1 MSTEATTYWVKKST
15 RAVDPK
21 SSRAIQPII
30 LARKIN
36 EDWLHSSV
44 DVTHYQFTGALQ
56 SALTDLLEASPKK
69 TRTGTNLPTNSLRLM
84 LQIGLQDVLRVDR
97 HLGCKSPSQGDV
109 SFAIEALGGVEEDG
123 HTTVAKILVEWCMSS
138 LEPWSVDKGCE
149 AIAMRVKNAAVAK
162 NIIATQSKVPLRD
175 ARTGSLKFALISR
188 LLAEQLRGQSLFDGL
203 GACELVLPGPFGD
216 TFDLITSPRTL
227 AATGPTQ
234 SPQIFS
240 MLARV
245 QVSTMPCS
253 KSAYVSISPA
263 KRVWANAPPTGGNTG
278 RRTTAYAFPPDSN
291 SPDALRAVVPFLV
304 EKRTAAESYR
314 WEFNDDE
321 YAVIHQQ
328 AGLSKTTPPV
338 SLDSAIREGTRDSQR
353 WWVGLPQTTR
363 LYGRVSQHTPT
374 DTDEFDLMKKC
385 STLLQGF
392 ADENISFTL
401 RDLPLNKSSMTTMIK
416 SEDCGAAGAALVD
429 DGADDEDDSE
439 DVSAETTAARDEQI
453 AAFRSQCVRVLKAV
467 HGDTRPTLWLLGGTP
482 EETGI
487 ATKIVE
493 HLFGDYVTLRL
504 DPLPDDVHNLRLNLP
519 GADLPSKQRFNL
531 RVDKWK
537 DLKNPKGLLNAISAH
552 TGPKFVLV
560 CAGKEINN
568 RPEDGV
574 NRRAAIHAICS
585 HTGAAVHHVLPMES
599 GNTPARQARARQN
612 FIHRLQSAMTD
623 VMLAHSGHII
633 DASKFAID
641 RIPDGCKFVYGI
653 QALRKNAQRFSG
665 ETPVCMFIHSRIN
678 LDTDTTEVQ
687 FRYGRGSQIAK
698 SQWQPLSEG
707 LIWLAGQRDIN
718 SDERWLKANFEE
730 LTRDFLIETQQTDPN
745 AVVLLDWGTLSGLW
759 KALADERLTLEA
771 PTLGNLPLKT
781 AFPLMSFV
789 RIRYGIKAQIS
800 VRGRRTSYY
809 EAFRYGNATS
819 KELTNLYRDDYVTS
833 TKQLVEIKECSG
845 QPGSYQASHFIGMMT
860 PRKTSQSKRGLSSFR
875 SVTLMNKVSREKGAD
890 TIYERTLRAP
900 ESKDNSS
907 PGPMDISVLQHPPSI
922 SAVDLAVLSMGLR
935 LGYPHY
941 DEWTQLPAPLFFI
954 RKIDDY
960 IIKYPDE
967 QEAQN
972 ADQDEAPEA
981 IANEYSVG
989 DATDDALESLDS
1001 QTQASVI
1008 PAFDLVSKM
1017 VQKELGFEDA
1027 AVNEDAPDVTDPRAS
1042 ASTEADPPSQSI
1054 SSADSQPPSGAE
1066 QESPSKIAPDL
1077 SMAQDAAGQLDDT
1090 KLLAMAQGIDYI
1102 PLIPFSGKEG
1112 LRKRKLFSSMIRGD
1126 ISLSV
1131 EVPYF
1136 VNLERIYAD
1145 YPKPEKKSINRFWA
1159 KLREESLVRTSSA
1172 QPSNF
1177 SGWLGKMM
1185 RHPQGAYITNARQLF
1200 GKTLIIPASDRLVN
1214 RHNADPANEDKKIY
1228 INDTELDLSALTQ
1241 ACCDQKDDDA
1251 LGWLV
1256 FTAAQCPALGIADT
1270 VIKKLSCIPGPM
1282 TKSALA
1288 YYVQCALAIE
1298 QGLAQ
1303 VSNALNLNI
1312 GNFRGIGLKRPDEF
1326 AYPPEPPEPVISPIA
1341 KAVQDTL
1348 ANVLSDPF
1356 LCTDAQD
1363 PDQVD
1368 CGPDCETELQPTPP
1382 VLQAPEFNKIS
1393 DPVMKIKSDINKL
1406 LHSLEPGKESF
1417 TTDVAEIRLLLE
1429 EMEQIDASR
1438 KEQAVKAGE
1447 MAALCAKAYA
1457 KAQAIL
1463 DRIIRLDDDD
1473 IVMARSYRPVEM
1485 TPDILDSVELDLDLL
1500 DSSIQKAEDKTKTL
1514 LEQETDPSMTKAEK
1528 LHKLKVITKL
1538 SIEINNLVLEIK
1550 QQVENSDAY
1559 TNDGQDNDPD
1569 DGPGGKDTAH
1579 AELIEPNNDLPTRS
1593 SDEHLSEST
1602 EVATAQSQDDSLAP
1616 IDTDIEQ
1623 SVVTTPTQTPDPV
1636 VQVDAQPEEAPQKTQ
1651 APCAPELVEAA
1662 AVVTSQALEPQAT
1675 APEKAVSTPTIEMPY
1690 SPSADNNA
1698 ATSAVVQATEDCDE
1712 ERETA
1717 CAVVEQTPLPV
1728 AQSAKK
1734 KMLNEATAAG
1744 ADAALEKSLL
1754 KLKELIELRHF
1765 GLADVYIDA
1774 IEAAFDTQKDS
1785 GGPNFQLLHALT
1797 AELES
1802 VDCNSMVQPR
1812 FNQWQSSIFKGAA
1825 ADSIPLAIG
1834 MLGAGLSGAIFY
1846 DPANSGNDPLW
1857 SVIQSVDAKLQDKPS
1872 LNALIDHLASREK
1885 TAVTLS
1891 QSKLVQSFAS
1901 SEERITAEL
1910 ESQRKRAQNW
1920 RHDPIMHTKWSH
1932 TGFARAHD
1940 YIYSPDSSIGK
1951 CMALVVKD
1959 DVKGLKKALA
1969 DCQGKFK
1976 KPKSTVQD
1984 AFHKIKD
1991 RTEING
1997 GYLVHAVN
2005 NLEVTESFLRGY
2017 IDLSEQKDVGGKSH
2031 ALRNH
2036 ERNYITDLHI
2046 RLKDAADEIDEIIA
2060 NGTSWTAIE
2069 LIYLQS
2075 GKGLIQA
2082 VIRLFDDQKGDA
2094 CISSDIQRL
2103 LIQQPM
2109 SRDLTPSFK
2118 ESVGG
2123 VDKTPVLFQPAEL
2136 IESINNLLA
2145 EDLGNHPYPIS
2156 KEAMDRLLAD
2166 AQEVHIANKRF
2177 LPAWRIEALLNR
2189 PKSKNSTD
2197 TQPSLIN
2204 QYNRAKDELRI
2215 QLQTLRQRV
2224 THAMSLNALAQ
2235 KEANDM
2241 LHAIASIEAVL
2252 KQHHIGKPDCPSPTL
2267 PDFPHAYF
2275 VINERVTKPLD
2286 RRMDAATE
2294 RLQDALQS
2302 LRDRKGSE
2310 VHRDADRIERMLA
2323 TKKPADLRAAH
2334 DAIRLIEAGQKLP
2347 THEPQRTQETTKHFL
2362 DTINLLHK
2370 LPRQKESLL
2379 DGLINALKATPG
2391 EDDSPLIKE
2400 LNEVQRLEAAAFV
2413 ENWIEMCTLRGNE
2426 AAQKASELFS
2436 SLDLGAPAYA
2446 PEQTSRGSAPAR
2458 MEFPPNPF
2466 IRLSSEC
2473 FIPPQLGSLQ
2483 QHLLAYVVHG
2493 TRPENDISTI
2503 ISEQANNPVVIMA
2516 RTTIAPSKR
2525 LRTVG
2530 KGAAVILIEDYL
2542 IAFMAL
2548 NPNERAQKLL
2558 EIGLLTFQVNP
2569 YSAEGAHVAREM
2581 FFGRQNELSTLR
2593 NVKNAAILYGGRRLG
2608 KSSLL
2613 AQIERDENRTATPR
2627 AFYIP
2632 MNKDYQGGDH
2642 VVFAWQTIYE
2652 HLIASGMIESVKPS
2666 PTSAQA
2672 YVNQIQKGLL
2682 NSATGIKHCYLL
2694 LDEADELM
2702 SAELDMANGQGG
2714 FVRSLQ
2720 NMSES
2725 LVALGFTLRYCIAGL
2740 HNLARMTTEVNS
2752 ALGKAET
2759 IALEPFTTDEDIMR
2773 GIELITRPMAA
2784 LGFYFDADA
2793 GDLPLRIMSVCNFYP
2808 AFIQIY
2814 CQKLLSYMNNK
2825 RTDDQST
2832 WHIKLNDIDRV
2843 ETDHDLLADLSK
2855 KFSMTLDLDTRYKA
2869 IALVLAD
2876 HYYAEIEGGTDE
2888 GATLQDIREMCE
2900 AGVGTHFQNINTSIF
2915 ESLLDE
2921 MRKLNVI
2928 EKTGN
2933 KYRLRNPGIAMLLGD
2948 KERIGSQIADLASL
2962 TPSKLR
2968 NHGEQRSQLQHNEH
2982 TKTKDLP
2989 IFPMPSSWV
2998 HSMFGGQRELDGSL
3012 PILCGNHLSGLQEIS
3027 IPKMAG
3033 RLTQNDHFFCYPGTA
3048 TDTRSYLNTKIGRTV
3063 IPQTK
3068 NGKLLLMSSS
3078 TGWGKSDITSDI
3090 TGFINMASRKPIPNI
3105 QFALAAAPPR
3115 MWEMVCT
3122 ARAQIKRNGTNLL
3135 NTWNVVPVPTYSQ
3148 DALRFHLADNRA
3160 VADNKTACED
3170 ILYATCGFGRLV
3182 QKNCNDSLTVEKAAG
3197 LRHEAETG
3205 FANSLD
3211 TFYEEVGLN
3220 NVIDTGHL
3228 RRIEAALNYIN
3239 GEQRTPSLLDDVN
3252 EMTQD
3257 AFAGQ
3262 NDIDQLDLLFMQW
3275 MGLLREGEN
3284 NTWLVPPLYARLI
3297 KH

>member
-1 MSTEATTYWVKKST
+1 MSAEATTYWVKKST
-15 RAVDPK
+15 RAVEPK
-21 SSRAIQPII
+21 NNRAIQPVI

-36 EDWLHSSV
+36 EDWLKSSV
-44 DVTHYQFTGALQ
+44 DVTYYQFTGALQ
-56 SALTDLLEASPKK
+56 RALMDLLEVSPKK
-69 TRTGTNLPTNSLRLM
+69 NKSGTNLPTNSLRLM
-84 LQIGLQDVLRVDR
+84 LQMGMQDVLRVDR
-97 HLGCKSPSQGDV
+97 HLGCKSSKDV
-109 SFAIEALGGVEEDG
+109 PFAIETLGAAEEDG
-123 HTTVAKILVEWCMSS
+123 HTTIAKILVEWCMSS
-138 LEPWSVDKGCE
+138 LEPWSVDKGCA
-149 AIAMRVKNAAVAK
+149 AIAMRVKNTAVAE
-162 NIIATQSKVPLRD
+162 NIISSQSTVTLRD
-175 ARTGSLKFALISR
+175 PRTGALKFALISR
-188 LLAEQLRGQSLFDGL
+188 LLAEQLRGQTLFDGL
-203 GACELVLPGPFGD
+203 GTCELVLPGPSGD
-216 TFDLITSPRTL
+216 ILELITSPKTL
-227 AATGPTQ
+227 AATSPTQ
-234 SPQIFS
+234 SPQVFS
-240 MLARV
+240 MLARI

-253 KSAYVSISPA
+253 QSAYVSIAPV
-263 KRVWANAPPTGGNTG
+263 KRVWANTLPNGGNTG
-278 RRTTAYAFPPDSN
+278 RRTTAYAFPPSTEPT
-291 SPDALRAVVPFLV
+291 SFDALRAVVPILV
-304 EKRTAAESYR
+304 EKRSATEGYR
-314 WEFNDDE
+314 WEFNEDE

-328 AGLSKTTPPV
+328 AGLSKTITPS
-338 SLDSAIREGTRDSQR
+338 SLENAIREGARDAQR
-353 WWVGLPQTTR
+353 WWVGLPQITR

-374 DTDEFDLMKKC
+374 DTDEFDLMEKC
-385 STLLQGF
+385 NAFLQGF
-392 ADENISFTL
+392 ADEDISFTL

-429 DGADDEDDSE
+429 DGADDDDDSE
-439 DVSAETTAARDEQI
+439 DITAETTAARDEQI
-453 AAFRSQCVRVLKAV
+453 ALFRSQCVRVLRAV

-493 HLFGDYVTLRL
+493 HLFGDYVTLKL
-504 DPLPDDVHNLRLNLP
+504 DPLPEDVHDLRPNLP
-519 GADLPSKQRFNL
+519 GSDLPSKQRFNL
-531 RVDKWK
+531 RVEKWR
-537 DLKNPKGLLNAISAH
+537 DRKNPKGLLNAISAH
-552 TGPKFVLV
+552 PGPKFVLV

-568 RPEDGV
+568 RPEDSV

-633 DASKFAID
+633 DASKFAKD
-641 RIPDGCKFVYGI
+641 RVPDGCKFIYGI

-665 ETPVCMFIHSRIN
+665 ETPVCMFIFSRIN
-678 LDTDTTEVQ
+678 LETDTTEIQ
-687 FRYGRGSQIAK
+687 FRYGRGSQIAN
-698 SQWQPLSEG
+698 SPWHPLSEG

-718 SDERWLKANFEE
+718 SDERWLRANFED
-730 LTRDFLIETQQTDPN
+730 LTRDFLIETQKTDPH

-759 KALADERLTLEA
+759 RALSDEKLNLEA
-771 PTLGNLPLKT
+771 PALGNLPLKT

-789 RIRYGIKAQIS
+789 RIRYGINARIS
-800 VRGRRTSYY
+800 VRGRRTNYY
-809 EAFRYGNATS
+809 EAFRYGDATS

-833 TKQLVEIKECSG
+833 TKQLVEIKESSG
-845 QPGSYQASHFIGMMT
+845 QSGAYHASHFIGMMT

-875 SVTLMNKVSREKGAD
+875 SVTLMNKVSREKGSD
-890 TIYERTLRAP
+890 TLYERTLRAP

-907 PGPMDISVLQHPPSI
+907 PGPIDISVLQHPSSI

-967 QEAQN
+967 QDEQGE
-972 ADQDEAPEA
+972 DLDEATEE
-981 IANEYSVG
+981 IANSSSAV
-989 DATDDALESLDS
+989 DSIDDAPETLDS
-1001 QTQASVI
+1001 QSSPPVI
-1008 PAFDLVSKM
+1008 SAFNLVSKM
-1017 VQKELGFEDA
+1017 VQRELGFDEVA
-1027 AVNEDAPDVTDPRAS
+1027 AREDAPDVTVARTGSSTDADATIAS
-1042 ASTEADPPSQSI
+1042 SESQSCSI
-1054 SSADSQPPSGAE
+1054 DE
-1066 QESPSKIAPDL
+1066 QESPLKTAPDL
-1077 SMAQDAAGQLDDT
+1077 SLAQDASGLLDDV
-1090 KLLAMAQGIDYI
+1090 KLLKMAKDIEYI
-1102 PLIPFSGKEG
+1102 SLIPFSGKEG
-1112 LRKRKLFSSMIRGD
+1112 LRKRRLFNSMIRGD
-1126 ISLSV
+1126 IVLSV

-1136 VNLERIYAD
+1136 VSLEKIYAD
-1145 YPKPEKKSINRFWA
+1145 YPKPEKKSISRFWE
-1159 KLREESLVRTSSA
+1159 KLREEALVRTNK
-1172 QPSNF
+1172 PSDF

-1200 GKTLIIPASDRLVN
+1200 GKTLIIPASDMLVN
-1214 RHNADPANEDKKIY
+1214 RHNADPANADKKIY
-1228 INDTELDLSALTQ
+1228 INDSELDLSALTQ
-1241 ACCDQKDDDA
+1241 ACCEKEDDDA

-1256 FTAAQCPALGIADT
+1256 FTAAQCPACGVASTI
-1270 VIKKLSCIPGPM
+1270 IPFLSCIPGPK

-1288 YYVQCALAIE
+1288 YFIQCASAID

-1312 GNFRGIGLKRPDEF
+1312 ANFKGIALKRPDEF
-1326 AYPPEPPEPVISPIA
+1326 ASPPEPAISPIA

-1348 ANVLSDPF
+1348 ANVPTDPF
-1356 LCTDAQD
+1356 IGVSEEDSAKVQVD
-1363 PDQVD
+1363 PDFEQA
-1368 CGPDCETELQPTPP
+1368 PPTPP
-1382 VLQAPEFNKIS
+1382 VLDEPSFNEIS
-1393 DPVMKIKSDINKL
+1393 DPVMKIKSDIQKL

-1417 TTDVAEIRLLLE
+1417 KTDVAEIRLLLE

-1438 KEQAVKAGE
+1438 KEQAVKAVE
-1447 MAALCAKAYA
+1447 MAALCAQVYA
-1457 KAQAIL
+1457 RARDLL

-1473 IVMARSYRPVEM
+1473 IVMAGSYRPVEM
-1485 TPDILDSVELDLDLL
+1485 IPEILESVGLKLDLL
-1500 DSSIQKAEDKTKTL
+1500 DSTIQKAEDKNKTL

-1538 SIEINNLVLEIK
+1538 SIEFNSLVLEIK

-1559 TNDGQDNDPD
+1559 TNDGQDNDPSND
-1569 DGPGGKDTAH
+1569 PGGPGEKDTAPTDPI
-1579 AELIEPNNDLPTRS
+1579 ELNADLQTGS
-1593 SDEHLSEST
+1593 SDELVSEST
-1602 EVATAQSQDDSLAP
+1602 ESTTAQTQDVALAP

-1623 SVVTTPTQTPDPV
+1623 PVVTTPTQTPDPV
-1636 VQVDAQPEEAPQKTQ
+1636 VQLDAQPEEAPQQTQ
-1651 APCAPELVEAA
+1651 APCAPELVEVAT
-1662 AVVTSQALEPQAT
+1662 VETSQELEQQAI
-1675 APEKAVSTPTIEMPY
+1675 APGKAVSTPTAEKTY
-1690 SPSADNNA
+1690 TRSADNNKA
-1698 ATSAVVQATEDCDE
+1698 PSIVVQATQGCDE
-1712 ERETA
+1712 SA
-1717 CAVVEQTPLPV
+1717 PV

-1734 KMLNEATAAG
+1734 KMLSEATAAG
-1744 ADAALEKSLL
+1744 ADAALEDSLL
-1754 KLKELIELRHF
+1754 KLQKLIELRHF

-1785 GGPNFQLLHALT
+1785 GGPDIQLLHALT

-1802 VDCNSMVQPR
+1802 VDCQSMVQPR
-1812 FNQWQSSIFKGAA
+1812 FNQWQASIFKGDP
-1825 ADSIPLAIG
+1825 ADKLPSAIG

-1846 DPANSGNDPLW
+1846 DPANSGSDPLW
-1857 SVIQSVDAKLQDKPS
+1857 SVIQAVESSLQDKPS
-1872 LNALIDHLASREK
+1872 LNALIEHLSSREK
-1885 TAVTLS
+1885 KAVILS

-1901 SEERITAEL
+1901 SEGRISAEL
-1910 ESQRKRAQNW
+1910 ANQRARAQNW
-1920 RHDPIMHTKWSH
+1920 RHDTSMHTKWSH

-1940 YIYSPDSSIGK
+1940 YIYSPETAIGK

-2005 NLEVTESFLRGY
+2005 NLAITESFLNGY
-2017 IDLSEQKDVGGKSH
+2017 IDLSEQKDVGGRSH
-2031 ALRNH
+2031 TLRPH
-2036 ERNYITDLHI
+2036 ERAYITDLHM
-2046 RLKDAADEIDEIIA
+2046 RLKEAAEEVQEIID

-2075 GKGLIQA
+2075 GKSLIQA
-2082 VIRLFDDQKGDA
+2082 IIRLFDDQKGDA

-2123 VDKTPVLFQPAEL
+2123 VDKTPVLLQPSEL
-2136 IESINNLLA
+2136 IESINSLLA
-2145 EDLGNHPYPIS
+2145 EDLGDQPYPIS
-2156 KEAMDRLLAD
+2156 NEAMDRLLAE

-2197 TQPSLIN
+2197 THPSLSN

-2252 KQHHIGKPDCPSPTL
+2252 KRDHIGKPDCPSPTL

-2302 LRDRKGSE
+2302 IRDRKGSE

-2347 THEPQRTQETTKHFL
+2347 THEPQRTQETTRQFFN
-2362 DTINLLHK
+2362 TVSLLQK
-2370 LPRQKESLL
+2370 LPRQKETLL
-2379 DGLINALKATPG
+2379 EGLINALKAKPV
-2391 EDDSPLIKE
+2391 EDDSPLFKD
-2400 LNEVQRLEAAAFV
+2400 LNEGQRLEAAEFV
-2413 ENWIEMCTLRGNE
+2413 ENWIEMCTLRGND
-2426 AAQKASELFS
+2426 AAQKANELFA
-2436 SLDLGAPAYA
+2436 SLDLGAPTFA
-2446 PEQTSRGSAPAR
+2446 PEQTSRGIAPAR
-2458 MEFPPNPF
+2458 MEFPANPF

-2483 QHLLAYVVHG
+2483 QHLLAYVIHG

-2503 ISEQANNPVVIMA
+2503 INEQANNPVVIMA
-2516 RTTIAPSKR
+2516 RTQIPPTRR

-2581 FFGRQNELSTLR
+2581 FFGRQSELGTLR

-2613 AQIERDENRTATPR
+2613 AQIERDENRTTTRR

-2652 HLIASGMIESVKPS
+2652 HLIARGMIEPAKPA

-2672 YVNQIQKGLL
+2672 YVHHIEKGLL

-2702 SAELDMANGQGG
+2702 SAELDLANGQGG

-2759 IALEPFTTDEDIMR
+2759 IALEPFTTDEDILR

-2832 WHIKLNDIDRV
+2832 WQIRLSDIDRV

-2869 IALVLAD
+2869 IALILAD

-2900 AGVGTHFQNINTSIF
+2900 AGVGTHFENINTSIF

-2968 NHGEQRSQLQHNEH
+2968 NHGEQRSQLQPNDHS
-2982 TKTKDLP
+2982 KTRDLP
-2989 IFPMPSSWV
+2989 FFPMPSSWI
-2998 HSMFGGQRELDGSL
+2998 HSMFGGHRELDGSL

-3027 IPKMAG
+3027 SPKMAG
-3033 RLTQNDHFFCYPGTA
+3033 RLTQNDHFYCYPGTA
-3048 TDTRSYLNTKIGRTV
+3048 TDTRNYLSSKIGRTV
-3063 IPQTK
+3063 VPQ

-3078 TGWGKSDITSDI
+3078 TGWGKSEIATDIA
-3090 TGFINMASRKPIPNI
+3090 GFINMAARKPIPNV
-3105 QFALAAAPPR
+3105 QFALAAGPQR
-3115 MWEMVCT
+3115 LWEMICA
-3122 ARAQIKRNGTNLL
+3122 ARERPNLL
-3135 NTWNVVPVPTYSQ
+3135 KTWNVVPVPTYSQ

-3182 QKNCNDSLTVEKAAG
+3182 QKFCNDSLTVEKAAS
-3197 LRHEAETG
+3197 LRHEAEIG
-3205 FANSLD
+3205 FAKSLD
-3211 TFYEEVGLN
+3211 TFYEEMGLN
-3220 NVIDTGHL
+3220 NVVNSGHMK
-3228 RRIEAALNYIN
+3228 RIEAALNYIN
-3239 GEQRTPSLLDDVN
+3239 REQRTPSLIDDVN
-3252 EMTQD
+3252 DVTQD
-3257 AFAGQ
+3257 TFAGQ
-3262 NDIDQLDLLFMQW
+3262 NEIDQLDLLFMQW